1 MLSKPIR
8 TQLARFCAGEVDP
21 QTFESWVCEDV
32 GIEGELGHG
41 VYLDLAAA
49 DYRGRDVGGVRE
61 LCERILDEH
70 HPGMLKRY
78 RVMRVLES
86 MIRGGPALLPGLRQ
100 LVGLYHQGYEF
111 IPIEFVGCESE
122 TDSIPG
128 PKTSSVGSGGS
139 CAGTGG
145 LASLSRGN
153 QEGCNRV
160 SRRSGGGILTTSN
173 RALQRTGCARR

>member
-1 MLSKPIR
+1 MLSKSIR
-8 TQLARFCAGEVDP
+8 THLARFCVGELDP

-32 GIEGELGHG
+32 GIEDELGHG

-61 LCERILDEH
+61 LCERVLDEH

-78 RVMRVLES
+78 RVTRILES
-86 MIRGGPALLPGLRQ
+86 MIPGGPALLPALRQ

-111 IPIEFVGCESE
+111 IPIEFVGYESE

-128 PKTSSVGSGGS
+128 PKTYHLWDPAALARVLSDSVPYQEKIRKN
-139 CAGTGG
+139 AI
-145 LASLSRGN
+145 SLL
-153 QEGCNRV
+153 EDL
-160 SRRSGGGILTTSN
+160 RR
-173 RALQRTGCARR
+173 RYPDDV